1 MSYRLGEEVYCSAT
15 EYKTHDDLIK
25 TYRTNNSNNAESCI
39 VGISDSTKRS
49 KILEDFSKLKRYLI
63 NYYPS
68 CNKSNET
75 RCCSYINFWL
85 NNELRKNELSEINFD
100 SYKKFI
106 NFDQELLQ
114 KPMCVYDIYYLN
126 DDRFKK
132 TEELYDL
139 YYQYHVFIA
148 YKDNENSIACVYAK
162 SCVEKYN
169 DMISKYTYY
178 DSGNLL
184 SELESTKNIFEE
196 NGLLTI
202 KNCEYPIPPLKPLP
216 PKVNLSLSLSSLVPI
231 PFLAAIVGILPILLL
246 VYKFTPLGPLLHKLI
261 KNNRTI
267 LNNFE
272 EENHELMQFIQRNNK
287 NSENRPY
294 TIAYNSADY

>member
-1 MSYRLGEEVYCSAT
+1 YCSAE
-15 EYKTHDDLIK
+15 EYKSHDTLIK
-25 TYRTNNSNNAESCI
+25 TYKPDNSNKAESCI
-39 VGISDSTKRS
+39 IGISDPTKRS

-63 NYYPS
+63 NYKS
-68 CNKSNET
+68 GCNQLNNT

-85 NNELRKNELSEINFD
+85 NNELRQNELNEINFD

-106 NFDQELLQ
+106 NFDQDLLEKQ
-114 KPMCVYDIYYLN
+114 MCVYDIYYLN

-139 YYQYHVFIA
+139 YDQYNMFISF
-148 YKDNENSIACVYAK
+148 KDTKNDIACAYAK
-162 SCVEKYN
+162 SCSEKYN

-184 SELESTKNIFEE
+184 SELESTKDLFEE
-196 NGLLTI
+196 KGLLTI

-231 PFLAAIVGILPILLL
+231 PFLAAI
-246 VYKFTPLGPLLHKLI
+246 FTPLGSLLHNLI

-267 LNNFE
+267 LNSFE

-294 TIAYNSADY
+294 TIAYNSVDY

>member
-49 KILEDFSKLKRYLI
+49 KILEDFSKLKKYLI
-63 NYYPS
+63 HYKS
-68 CNKSNET
+68 GLDKSNHT
-75 RCCSYINFWL
+75 RYCSYINFWL
-85 NNELRKNELSEINFD
+85 NNELRKNKLNEINFD
-100 SYKKFI
+100 SYIKFI
-106 NFDQELLQ
+106 NFDQELLK

-132 TEELYDL
+132 TQELYDL
-139 YYQYHVFIA
+139 YDQYHGYLSFKNNQNYV
-148 YKDNENSIACVYAK
+148 ACVYAK
-162 SCVEKYN
+162 SCAEKYN

-184 SELESTKNIFEE
+184 SELESTKELIEKNVM
-196 NGLLTI
+196 LTI
-202 KNCEYPIPPLKPLP
+202 QDCKNDIPSLKPLP

-287 NSENRPY
+287 
-294 TIAYNSADY
+294 

>member
-1 MSYRLGEEVYCSAT
+1 MSYRLGEEVYCSAE
-15 EYKTHDDLIK
+15 EYKSHNTLIK
-25 TYRTNNSNNAESCI
+25 TYRPDNSNKAESCI
-39 VGISDSTKRS
+39 VGISDPTKRS

-63 NYYPS
+63 NYKS
-68 CNKSNET
+68 GCNQLNNT

-85 NNELRKNELSEINFD
+85 NNELRENELNEINFD
-100 SYKKFI
+100 SYRKFI
-106 NFDQELLQ
+106 NFDQELLE
-114 KPMCVYDIYYLN
+114 KRMCVYDIYYLN
-126 DDRFKK
+126 DDRFEK
-132 TEELYDL
+132 TKELYYL
-139 YYQYHVFIA
+139 YDQYNMFIA
-148 YKDNENSIACVYAK
+148 YKDKKYEIACAYAK

-169 DMISKYTYY
+169 DMINKYY

-184 SELESTKNIFEE
+184 SELKSTKDLFEK
-196 NGLLTI
+196 NGLLSME
-202 KNCEYPIPPLKPLP
+202 KCEYSIPPLKPLP

-231 PFLAAIVGILPILLL
+231 PFLAAIVGILPILLF
-246 VYKFTPLGPLLHKLI
+246 VYKFTPLGSLLHNLI